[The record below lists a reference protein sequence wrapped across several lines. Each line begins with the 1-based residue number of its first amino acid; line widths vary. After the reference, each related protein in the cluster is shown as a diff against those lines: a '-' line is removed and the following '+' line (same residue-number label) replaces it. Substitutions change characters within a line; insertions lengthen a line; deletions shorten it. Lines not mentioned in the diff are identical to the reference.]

1 MKPRRHFLV
10 TALLCAALWWALW
23 EPPKAS
29 APGLPAAILVLS
41 AAAIASCII
50 IKVLSK
56 PPISYTPRRLVLER
70 SYHDGIWVPLC
81 TNTVVLGSNTPM
93 SVFSDRMTDEFALY
107 RVREIPVE

>member
-1 MKPRRHFLV
+1 MKYYCHIIV
-10 TALLCAALWWALW
+10 TVLLCAALCGALW
-23 EPPKAS
+23 EPPKAR
-29 APGLPAAILVLS
+29 AGGLPAAVLVLS

-93 SVFSDRMTDEFALY
+93 SVFSDQMTDEFALY
-107 RVREIPVE
+107 RVKEIPVQ